1 MATVT
6 KIDKDIAAAKAKIA
20 ELQKPDKEELIE
32 ATYDEM
38 EAELQKKIREL
49 ETKRVEAENLQIV
62 KLVKTVNIDNK
73 TLTALLKAYATG
85 EFELPEKYKAELENK
100 EDADNENEQN

>member
-6 KIDKDIAAAKAKIA
+6 KIDKDIAAAKAKI
-20 ELQKPDKEELIE
+20 
-32 ATYDEM
+32 
-38 EAELQKKIREL
+38 AELQKKIREL

-73 TLTALLKAYATG
+73 TLTALLKAYAKG
-85 EFELPEKYKAELENK
+85 EFELPDKYKAELQ
-100 EDADNENEQN
+100 EDAENETEQN

>member
-20 ELQKPDKEELIE
+20 ELQK
-32 ATYDEM
+32 
-38 EAELQKKIREL
+38 KIREL
-49 ETKRVEAENLQIV
+49 ETKRVETENLQIV

-73 TLTALLKAYATG
+73 TLTALLKAYTTG

>member
-6 KIDKDIAAAKAKIA
+6 KIDKDIAAAKAKI
-20 ELQKPDKEELIE
+20 
-32 ATYDEM
+32 
-38 EAELQKKIREL
+38 AELQKKIREL

-85 EFELPEKYKAELENK
+85 EFELPEQYKAELENK

>member
-6 KIDKDIAAAKAKIA
+6 KIDKDIAAAKSKIV
-20 ELQKPDKEELIE
+20 
-32 ATYDEM
+32 
-38 EAELQKKIREL
+38 ELQKKIREL

-73 TLTALLKAYATG
+73 TLTALLKAYAKG
-85 EFELPEKYKAELENK
+85 EFELPDKYKAELQ
-100 EDADNENEQN
+100 EDAENETEQN

>member
-6 KIDKDIAAAKAKIA
+6 KIDKDIAAAKSKI
-20 ELQKPDKEELIE
+20 
-32 ATYDEM
+32 
-38 EAELQKKIREL
+38 AELQKKIREL
-49 ETKRVEAENLQIV
+49 ETKHVEAENLQIV

>member
-6 KIDKDIAAAKAKIA
+6 KIDKDIAAAKAKIS
-20 ELQKPDKEELIE
+20 
-32 ATYDEM
+32 
-38 EAELQKKIREL
+38 ELQKKIREL

-73 TLTALLKAYATG
+73 TLTALLKAYVKG
-85 EFELPEKYKAELENK
+85 EFELPDKYKAELQ
-100 EDADNENEQN
+100 EDAENETEQN

>member
-6 KIDKDIAAAKAKIA
+6 KIDEDIAAAKSKI
-20 ELQKPDKEELIE
+20 
-32 ATYDEM
+32 
-38 EAELQKKIREL
+38 AELQKKIRGL
-49 ETKRVEAENLQIV
+49 ETKHVEAENLQIV

-73 TLTALLKAYATG
+73 TLTALLKAYATS

-100 EDADNENEQN
+100 EDTDNENEQN

>member
-6 KIDKDIAAAKAKIA
+6 KIDKDIAAAKAKI
-20 ELQKPDKEELIE
+20 
-32 ATYDEM
+32 
-38 EAELQKKIREL
+38 AELQKKIREL

-100 EDADNENEQN
+100 GDTDTEKEQN